1 MSFGRAFPSKLQL
14 LHLDG
19 AASSAG
25 SAAAAAATADLVLLS
40 GSLLHLDLCINF
52 LLSPRCGGRR
62 MLMRVI
68 AATTLWG
75 GASFAVHCHCS
86 ATPVSD
92 LDTAPSYV

>member
-1 MSFGRAFPSKLQL
+1 MSFGRSFPSKLQL

-25 SAAAAAATADLVLLS
+25 SAAAATADLVLLS

-62 MLMRVI
+62 MLIRAI

-75 GASFAVHCHCS
+75 GAGFAAHCHCR